1 MEKIVIADGTAYKDW
16 ITEITDE
23 FRKSQIRAAVKINDE
38 AKVLLETRK
47 RYIRYEQPIWVR
59 IWIL

>member
-23 FRKSQIRAAVKINDE
+23 FRKSQIRAAVKIN